1 MTTVRGS
8 REAQRIAAHRVRNT
22 GLAGW
27 ERRGEHQRLQNGRA
41 ATEHPI
47 RIEELQEN
55 TEPKTSEVQPFAL
68 RGSGDLGPKVTQFI
82 ASWKIK

>member
-1 MTTVRGS
+1 MKGS
-8 REAQRIAAHRVRNT
+8 FEAQRIAAHRVRNT

-47 RIEELQEN
+47 STEELQEN
-55 TEPKTSEVQPFAL
+55 TELGTSVVQPFTL
-68 RGSGDLGPKVTQFI
+68 RGSGDLDPKVTQFNS
-82 ASWKIK
+82 SWKIK